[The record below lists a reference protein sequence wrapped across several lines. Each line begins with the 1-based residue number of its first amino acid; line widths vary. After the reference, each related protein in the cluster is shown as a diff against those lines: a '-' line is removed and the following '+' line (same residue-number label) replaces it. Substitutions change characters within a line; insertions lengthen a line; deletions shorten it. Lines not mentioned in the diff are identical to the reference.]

1 MPAKKEI
8 VILGS
13 TGSIGVQALE
23 IIAANPEKFKV
34 VGLAAGGKNSELLKA
49 QASQFGVK
57 EVGEGVKAAT
67 DIAAIK
73 TAMETVAQAS
83 QAVGAAMY
91 QEQAQAANTNQ
102 EGATSENNNE
112 DIVDAEIV
120 DEGANNK

>member
-1 MPAKKEI
+1 VEEPLNVLKK
-8 VILGS
+8 
-13 TGSIGVQALE
+13 ALE
-23 IIAANPEKFKV
+23 
-34 VGLAAGGKNSELLKA
+34 G
-49 QASQFGVK
+49 
-57 EVGEGVKAAT
+57 T

-91 QEQAQAANTNQ
+91 QEQAQASEASQ
-102 EGATSENNNE
+102 DGATSEQKAE